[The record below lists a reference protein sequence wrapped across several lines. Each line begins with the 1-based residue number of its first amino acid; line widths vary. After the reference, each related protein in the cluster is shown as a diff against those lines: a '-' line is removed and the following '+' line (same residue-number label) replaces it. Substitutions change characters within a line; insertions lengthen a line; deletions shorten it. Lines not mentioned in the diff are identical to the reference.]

1 MFPVAAEHCERE
13 DNRQAQAEYRAL
25 GDGFKPAIT
34 RIPEAHRA
42 SLPLWLDHFDSLWQT
57 YTHAIPSATAGNVKP
72 EVSLYDHSRTTAALA
87 DAGTFNLSNAMTSVG
102 QSAAG
107 VMIANQNSGLGALVQ
122 QAVTV
127 QANLAV
133 GR

>member
-1 MFPVAAEHCERE
+1 M
-13 DNRQAQAEYRAL
+13 
-25 GDGFKPAIT
+25 
-34 RIPEAHRA
+34 
-42 SLPLWLDHFDSLWQT
+42 
-57 YTHAIPSATAGNVKP
+57 
-72 EVSLYDHSRTTAALA
+72 
-87 DAGTFNLSNAMTSVG
+87 SNAMSSVG

-107 VMIANQNSGLGALVQ
+107 IMIANQNSGLGSLVQ